1 MRSGKTELCK
11 TLAETYYGSEK
22 DMIRIDCSEYMEKH
36 SVSRLTGPP
45 PGYIGYEEGGQLTE
59 AVRRAPHSVVLLDEL
74 EKAHGDVLNILLQ
87 ILEDGMLTDGKGRTV
102 NFKNTILIMTSNVGS
117 QNILSLSRMQP
128 EGSGE
133 EQQGDSLYAR
143 LSETVKEALEATM
156 KPELLNRMDEIVVF
170 SPLSST
176 DLSSITSLILS
187 KTIQRAEAE
196 QDMKISATPS
206 LSQKVMEEG
215 SSNAA
220 QFGARPMRRAAQ
232 RFFEDA
238 VSDALVRGFLQKGDE
253 AVVDLVTDT
262 NGSSSSHVVE
272 VRRKSDDEVL
282 QVLVDKVIQG
292 IGSAPVQRET
302 TIDELPSRDDIP
314 RTKKKSRPVYTSED
328 TDVEV
333 DAVR

>member
-1 MRSGKTELCK
+1 MNRLVQLEDDMTLRVKGQQRAIQSVSRAVRRARSGLRDPNRPIASFMFCGPTGTGKTELCK

-45 PGYIGYEEGGQLTE
+45 PGYIGYEEGGQLSE

-220 QFGARPMRRAAQ
+220 QFGA
-232 RFFEDA
+232 
-238 VSDALVRGFLQKGDE
+238 SDE
-253 AVVDLVTDT
+253 ACGAAIL
-262 NGSSSSHVVE
+262 
-272 VRRKSDDEVL
+272 
-282 QVLVDKVIQG
+282 
-292 IGSAPVQRET
+292 
-302 TIDELPSRDDIP
+302 
-314 RTKKKSRPVYTSED
+314 
-328 TDVEV
+328 
-333 DAVR
+333 

>member
-1 MRSGKTELCK
+1 
-11 TLAETYYGSEK
+11 
-22 DMIRIDCSEYMEKH
+22 MIRIDCSEYMEKH

-45 PGYIGYEEGGQLTE
+45 PGYVGYDEGGQLTE

-117 QNILSLSRMQP
+117 QNILALSRQESAQENFQDIATEQ
-128 EGSGE
+128 EGN
-133 EQQGDSLYAR
+133 DSLYAK
-143 LSETVKEALEATM
+143 LSETVKESLEATM

-170 SPLSST
+170 SPLSPN
-176 DLSSITSLILS
+176 DLASITNLILS

-196 QDMKISATPS
+196 QDLKISATPA
-206 LSQKVMEEG
+206 LSQKVMAEG

-238 VSDALVRGFLQKGDE
+238 VSDALVRGFLKKGDE
-253 AVVDLVTDT
+253 AVVDLVPD
-262 NGSSSSHVVE
+262 SFDSYPHYIVE
-272 VRRKSDDEVL
+272 VRRSSDGETL
-282 QVLVDKVIQG
+282 QVAVDKISQG
-292 IGSAPVQRET
+292 IGSSESRENGAMNLQPAT
-302 TIDELPSRDDIP
+302 NGYDEGTG
-314 RTKKKSRPVYTSED
+314 RTKKKSRPFYMQDD
-328 TDVEV
+328 TDVESNPIS
-333 DAVR
+333 